1 MSQDKSRAGGVDR
14 TDSWVHLGASG
25 VLQPLGEAFLYCS
38 PTRRAG
44 LACLRPRHKRERY
57 TDADI

>member
-1 MSQDKSRAGGVDR
+1 MSQDKSHSGGAER

-25 VLQPLGEAFLYCS
+25 VLQPLGEEFLYRS

-44 LACLRPRHKRERY
+44 LARLRPRLTREGQ
-57 TDADI
+57 TNA